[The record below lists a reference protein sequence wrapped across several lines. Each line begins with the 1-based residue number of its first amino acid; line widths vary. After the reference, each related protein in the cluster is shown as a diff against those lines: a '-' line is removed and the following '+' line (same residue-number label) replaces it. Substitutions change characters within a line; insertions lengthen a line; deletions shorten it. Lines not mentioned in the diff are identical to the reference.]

1 MSAGNFTQEIFT
13 DDKSIGNGKPTAY
26 QRSLSKLHLP
36 GINTHFIF
44 FSENVLL
51 LGIWPYNNLHTLC

>member
-13 DDKSIGNGKPTAY
+13 DDKSNGNGKPTAY

-51 LGIWPYNNLHTLC
+51 LGI